1 MAIRSTLEQDP
12 RNEINK
18 SRRKAYLSGFV
29 DGSRLPA
36 LMLLISLMSFGS
48 LCRESGLGLD
58 FALAQL
64 ATMWALP
71 GQIVFVELY
80 TAGSSIFAISLAVA
94 MANARFMPMTATLM
108 SLLRPGIK
116 KPVYLYAIAHL
127 VSFNGWVYMI
137 RNGPKLCPSGRPA
150 YFVGFATIIF
160 FAGVAGTSVG
170 YVLAG
175 LVPTD
180 ITILLLF
187 INVVYFILM
196 VADARGAAPFL
207 AVICGAVLGPLL
219 HLVSNDWGLMLAGIA
234 GGSIAFLFVR
244 YHRNTG
250 SKNV

>member
-1 MAIRSTLEQDP
+1 MEQNP
-12 RNEINK
+12 VHELSK
-18 SRRKAYLSGFV
+18 SRRKAYLSGFA

-48 LCRESGLGLD
+48 LCQESGLGLD
-58 FALAQL
+58 FALVQL

-80 TAGSSIFAISLAVA
+80 TAGSSVFAISLAVA

-116 KPVYLYAIAHL
+116 KPVHLYAIAHM

-137 RNGPKLCPSGRPA
+137 RNGPQLSPSVRPA
-150 YFVGFATIIF
+150 YFVGFATMIF
-160 FAGVAGTSVG
+160 FAGVVGTIVG

-175 LVPTD
+175 LVPND

-196 VADARGAAPFL
+196 VADARGMAPFL
-207 AVICGAVLGPLL
+207 AVIFGAVLGPLL
-219 HLVSNDWGLMLAGIA
+219 HLVSSNWGLMLAGIA
-234 GGSIAFLFVR
+234 GGSVAFLFVR
-244 YHRNTG
+244 YYRAAG
-250 SKNV
+250 SNNV